1 MAMINSEQL
10 IHTWMNFS
18 KFHNR
23 ITRALD
29 HLLQQKYQLGLNEFY
44 LLIFL
49 NESEEK
55 QLRLSELQNM
65 VGLSQSALSRLV
77 SRLEQHHFHAVE
89 RASFAEDKRSVYA
102 VLSPSGG
109 QHVVDIMKEVNI
121 VLEQSLSTKDI
132 INLKLFSE

>member
-1 MAMINSEQL
+1 MAMNNPEQL
-10 IHTWMNFS
+10 IHTWINFS

-29 HLLQQKYQLGLNEFY
+29 HVLQQKYQLGLNEFY

-49 NESEEK
+49 NETEAK
-55 QLRLSELQNM
+55 RLRLSELQNM

-102 VLSPSGG
+102 VLTLSG
-109 QHVVDIMKEVNI
+109 QQCIVDIMKEVNV
-121 VLEQSLSTKDI
+121 VLEQSLSTKDL
-132 INLKLFSE
+132 INLKLFAE

>member
-1 MAMINSEQL
+1 MNNPDQL
-10 IHTWMNFS
+10 IHIWMNFS

-23 ITRALD
+23 ITRALE
-29 HLLQQKYQLGLNEFY
+29 HVLQQKYQLGLNEFY
-44 LLIFL
+44 LLILL
-49 NESEEK
+49 NETEEK

-102 VLSPSGG
+102 VLTLSG
-109 QHVVDIMKEVNI
+109 QQYIVDIMKEVNA

-132 INLKLFSE
+132 MNLKVFAE